1 MNQHEPTNS
10 KQAPTLNQGANVLE
24 FENEKPG
31 KISTNSMNS
40 MPTHRKAGGFAP
52 GHPWRFQPGQSGN
65 PKGRPPRAKP
75 KLVSDVLRDCL
86 AQPCP
91 DAPKKSYAE
100 VIGDSILKAA
110 SAGEIRA
117 IVELL
122 DRTEGKARQAA
133 PAGPPNPLLS
143 EEWALLRDT
152 IADTLERFPDAK
164 AAVLEALEQN
174 DPNGDYAVR

>member
-1 MNQHEPTNS
+1 MKQHKPTTSN
-10 KQAPTLNQGANVLE
+10 KPPLNQDPNLLE
-24 FENEKPG
+24 FKSEKPG

-40 MPTHRKAGGFAP
+40 MPSHRDTGGFAP

-65 PKGRPPRAKP
+65 PNGRPPRAKP
-75 KLVSDVLRDCL
+75 KLVSDVLRDGL
-86 AQPCP
+86 AQPFP
-91 DAPKKSYAE
+91 NAPEKSYAE

-122 DRTEGKARQAA
+122 DRTEGKARQVA
-133 PAGPPNPLLS
+133 PAEPPNPLLS
-143 EEWALLRDT
+143 EEWAILRDT

-164 AAVLEALEQN
+164 AAVLEALDQK
-174 DPNGDYAVR
+174 DPNGNYAVR

>member
-1 MNQHEPTNS
+1 MKQRKPTTSN
-10 KQAPTLNQGANVLE
+10 KPPLNQDPNVLE
-24 FENEKPG
+24 FKTEKPG
-31 KISTNSMNS
+31 MISAISANSA
-40 MPTHRKAGGFAP
+40 THKKNGDFAP

-75 KLVSDVLRDCL
+75 KLVSDVLRDGL
-86 AQPCP
+86 AQPFP
-91 DAPKKSYAE
+91 NAPEKSYAE

-122 DRTEGKARQAA
+122 DRTEGKARQVA
-133 PAGPPNPLLS
+133 PAEPPNPLLS
-143 EEWALLRDT
+143 EEWAILRDT

-164 AAVLEALEQN
+164 AAVLEALDQK
-174 DPNGDYAVR
+174 DPNGNYAVR